1 MRKIVYYVAT
11 SLDGFISG
19 ADGDVSRFAY
29 AGSAVDQY
37 LEDLKTYDTV
47 IMGRNTYE
55 FGYQYGMQPGQ
66 KAYQHMEHYIF
77 SNQLTFEN
85 PDDGVHVRS
94 IDIKNVVELKEQ
106 EGTDIYLCGGGE
118 FAGWLLD
125 YDLIDVLKIKLN
137 PIVLGSGVGIFGSSV
152 KALNLELIV
161 SETYDQ
167 GVHIITYQLKK

>member
-85 PDDGVHVRS
+85 TDDGVNVR
-94 IDIKNVVELKEQ
+94 
-106 EGTDIYLCGGGE
+106 
-118 FAGWLLD
+118 
-125 YDLIDVLKIKLN
+125 
-137 PIVLGSGVGIFGSSV
+137 
-152 KALNLELIV
+152 
-161 SETYDQ
+161 
-167 GVHIITYQLKK
+167 